1 MKSMEISIRMKMI
14 VLIIVTV
21 IVVSIAIVLQAINS
35 INSLTEENIAKYKIE
50 AYESKELELKNYVSV
65 ALKSVESFY
74 KRTSKEKIKKEVNEK
89 LQERI
94 NFLFTILTN
103 AYNENKDTMEKEKL
117 QGHMKDL
124 VSSAKYGKSGYFW
137 INDTSPKM
145 IMHPMKPSLDG
156 KDLSKVKDPNGVFLF
171 NEMVSAVKGNG
182 TGIVN
187 YHWAKPGFDT
197 PQEKISYVKVFE
209 PYGWIIGTGAYVSD
223 VTSFMKEEALKTISQ
238 MRFGNSGYFWIND
251 TTPKMIMHP
260 MKPSLDGKDLS
271 NVKDPNGIY
280 LFNEMVNVI
289 KQKSEGMVKYSWAK
303 PNSEKVTPKM
313 SYVML
318 FKEWNWIIGTGEYI
332 DNIEAKI
339 QQMQDDADQ
348 EIIATIEQITLSALL
363 LAVVISL
370 VVGFVANIVIVS
382 PIRNILKVTEDL
394 AQGEG
399 DLTKRVLVDS
409 RDEIRDVANNI
420 NIFIEKVHASIDS
433 AKKSSY
439 ENSSVSNELFSTS
452 ETVGEN
458 VEKSVKIISQATDS
472 ATNTHGQIQTTIES
486 AIQSKE
492 EMIQA
497 NEMLNHAKNEI
508 VTLTT
513 KVQENAQL
521 EIDLALKIEEL
532 SHDTEQV
539 KEVLVIISD
548 IADQTNLL
556 ALNAAIE
563 AARAGEHGRG
573 FAVVADE
580 VRKLAERT
588 QKTLSEINATINIIV
603 QSTSS
608 ASEEMNRN
616 SKHMEELSEI
626 SIEVENKIVS
636 TTQIVN
642 KATAASDQSVQDFES
657 IAIEVNAIIKEIKEI
672 NSISS
677 ENARSVEDIG
687 KASEKLN
694 LMTDELST
702 KLEQFK
708 T

>member
-1 MKSMEISIRMKMI
+1 MKNIEISIKMKMI
-14 VLIIVTV
+14 VLIIATV
-21 IVVSIAIVLQAINS
+21 IIVSITIVLESVNS
-35 INSLTEENIAKYKIE
+35 IHTLTEENITKYKQE
-50 AYESKELELKNYVSV
+50 AYKNKELELKNYVSV

-74 KRTSKEKIKKEVNEK
+74 QRTSKEKIKKEVNKK
-89 LQERI
+89 LQMRVD
-94 NFLFTILTN
+94 FLFSILKN
-103 AYNENKDTMEKEKL
+103 AYEENKDTMSKEKL
-117 QGHMKDL
+117 QGHMMDL
-124 VSSAKYGKSGYFW
+124 VSSARYGNNGYFW
-137 INDTSPKM
+137 INDTSPTM

-156 KDLSKVKDPNGVFLF
+156 KNLSQVKDPQGVFLF
-171 NEMVSAVKGNG
+171 NEMLEVVKENG
-182 TGIVN
+182 TGTVN

-209 PYGWIIGTGAYVSD
+209 PYNWIIGTGAYVSD
-223 VTSFMKEEALKTISQ
+223 VTSSMKREALQTVAQ
-238 MRFGNSGYFWIND
+238 MRFGKSGYFWIND
-251 TTPKMIMHP
+251 TSPKMIMHP
-260 MKPSLDGKDLS
+260 IKPSLDGKDLS
-271 NVKDPNGIY
+271 QVKDPNGVY
-280 LFNEMVNVI
+280 LFNEMVEVI
-289 KQKSEGMVKYSWAK
+289 KKKSEGMVKYSWSK
-303 PNSEKVTPKM
+303 PNSEKPSPKM

-332 DNIEAKI
+332 DTIETKI
-339 QQMQDDADQ
+339 QQMNDDADK
-348 EIIATIEQITLSALL
+348 EIMITIQQIALTSLL

-370 VVGFVANIVIVS
+370 IVGYVANLVIIS
-382 PIRNILKVTEDL
+382 PIRNILHVTEDL
-394 AQGEG
+394 AKGEG
-399 DLTKRVLVDS
+399 DLTKRVRVDS

-420 NIFIEKVHASIDS
+420 NVFIEKVQVSIDS
-433 AKKSSY
+433 AKQSSY
-439 ENSSVSNELFSTS
+439 ENSSVSNELSETS
-452 ETVGEN
+452 EKVGIN
-458 VEKSVKIISQATDS
+458 VEKSVEIISQATLS
-472 ATNTHGQIQTTIES
+472 ATNTSQQIQTTIDS
-486 AIQSKE
+486 ANQSKK
-492 EMIQA
+492 EMLQA
-497 NEMLNHAKNEI
+497 NEMLNNAKNEI

-513 KVQENAQL
+513 KVQDNAQL
-521 EIDLALKIEEL
+521 EVDLALKIEEL

-608 ASEEMNRN
+608 ASEEMNTN

-626 SIEVENKIVS
+626 SIEVENKIVL
-636 TTQIVN
+636 TTEIVN
-642 KATAASDQSVQDFES
+642 KATTASDKSVKDFES
-657 IAIEVNAIIKEIKEI
+657 IAIEVNDVIKEIKAI
-672 NSISS
+672 NSLSS
-677 ENARSVEDIG
+677 QNARSVEDIR

-694 LMTDELST
+694 VMTDKLSI